1 MKYILYILCL
11 AFQLTVQANNDIKHV
26 FTDSYSNEKV
36 TGIVQADASHYY
48 IMAGGRLHSI
58 DLGDSSAADRNVFM
72 VIHLPITKTPWVYL
86 LYLLVIAIAFRF
98 AVLPYVLARKQ
109 RMSKP
114 INVVMKETPLSP
126 EHVKE
131 MADHEFVETV
141 RNLIVDNL
149 PKNKI
154 TVDFIC
160 KELNM
165 SRSTLTK
172 HWKVIDDE
180 PINNFIIAIKMEKAK
195 ELLLSHRYR
204 VGDVA
209 ELLGYSD
216 TKNFS
221 KAFKKYHGIC
231 PQDMIS
237 GKV

>member
-1 MKYILYILCL
+1 MKYILYFLCL
-11 AFQLTVQANNDIKHV
+11 TLQLSVQANNDIKHV

-58 DLGDSSAADRNVFM
+58 DLGDSSAADKNVFM
-72 VIHLPITKTPWVYL
+72 VIHLPVAKTPWVYL
-86 LYLLVIAIAFRF
+86 LYSLILAAAFRF
-98 AVLPYVLARKQ
+98 AVIPYVLARKK

-114 INVVMKETPLSP
+114 IKVVMKETPLSP

-131 MADHEFVETV
+131 MTDREFVETV
-141 RNLIVDNL
+141 RNLIFDNL
-149 PKNKI
+149 SKEKV
-154 TVDFIC
+154 TVDFLC
-160 KELNM
+160 KKLNM
-165 SRSTLTK
+165 SRSTLNN
-172 HWKVIDDE
+172 HWGRIDNE
-180 PINNFIIAIKMEKAK
+180 SVSNFITAIKMEKAK

-209 ELLGYSD
+209 ELLKYSD
-216 TKNFS
+216 TKSFS
-221 KAFKKYHGIC
+221 KAFKKYHGTC